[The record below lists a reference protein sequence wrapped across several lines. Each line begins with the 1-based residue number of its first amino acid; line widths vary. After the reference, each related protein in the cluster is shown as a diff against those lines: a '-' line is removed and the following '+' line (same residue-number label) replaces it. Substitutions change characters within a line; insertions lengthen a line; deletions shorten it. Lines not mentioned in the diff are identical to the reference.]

1 MQRAKRIISQIV
13 EAPQPAIPAKQVA
26 SLTKQPAAIH
36 RSVQRTNSVLSQDF
50 LDYIKKVENGN
61 KAGFKNGRWYP
72 HKDPSG
78 GYNVGYGHHF
88 QDESTYAKVLK
99 NGLSDQEVEDLLVQ
113 DILSAQ
119 KSVHDY
125 IKKRYKV
132 NLALTPQQEQ
142 MLIDYVFNIGSL
154 NSFPEM
160 VDAVLRSDKEKMKRE
175 YKRFGVINGKRKE
188 LTGRNT
194 MFSNKFLAQAE
205 SLA

>member
-36 RSVQRTNSVLSQDF
+36 RSVQRANPVLSQDF
-50 LDYIKKVENGN
+50 LDYIKKAENGN
-61 KAGFKNGRWYP
+61 NVGLKNGRWYP

-88 QDESTYAKVLK
+88 QDENTYLKALK
-99 NGLSDQEVEDLLVQ
+99 NGLSNQEVEDLLVQ
-113 DILSAQ
+113 DILAAQ
-119 KSVHDY
+119 KGVHDY

-154 NSFPEM
+154 DSFPEM
-160 VDAVLRSDKEKMKRE
+160 TDAVLRSDKGKMKRE
-175 YKRFGVINGKRKE
+175 YKRTGVVNGKRKE
-188 LTGRNT
+188 LTGRNV
-194 MFSNKFLAQAE
+194 MFANKFLAQAE